1 MERFYN
7 FLIKFRW
14 VVIIVILGVTLFFG
28 YQIKNLKINPDLVT
42 YLPKSDPAVKLADYI
57 GEEFGGSFLAISA
70 IETEN
75 VFIKENIEKINELTS
90 KLKLL
95 DGVEF
100 VISLTDIIDIKKSE
114 EGIEIGK
121 LIDEYNLPAT
131 QEELKK
137 LRDYTF
143 SKKRYRGRIVSSDG
157 KSTLIIVSIS
167 KEVDRR
173 KVTKEVREIISKS
186 EVKGDVYFGGLPF
199 QLAEIGDFIIK
210 DLKLLTPLVGL
221 IIIITLYLNF
231 LTLRGVSLPLI
242 SVLISTIWTLGLM
255 SLFKVPLTVISDAIP
270 VLLLAIGSAYSIH
283 MVSKFDESIKKGL
296 NFGDAF
302 KEVSISIILAGL
314 TTVAG
319 FLSFIGGSYLT
330 AIREFGLFSSLGVII
345 SLLLSITLVPVLLSL
360 IKVKK
365 YSFTEKFKIL
375 DKLEGVSLWILKKEK
390 ITVALFLLIIIA
402 SVIGTSLIHR
412 KSNIVSY
419 FDKESHI
426 QKSEKILERKFG
438 GSIPIHILVKGDIQ
452 SPEILKKIKDMQNF
466 LNGISYVSNSHS
478 IVDYIEEMNDL
489 MGEGKRIPDT
499 KEKVQNLLFLIEGEE
514 IVEQLLNHDKT
525 EALIQATIPNL
536 DIDEMNKLIKII
548 DDYIAKMNGS
558 EINFSFTGMPLIYSH
573 LDSSLLKSQITS
585 LSIALV
591 LVFLCLVALLS
602 SASGGLIG
610 LIPIIF
616 TLFIIFGVMGFAS
629 IPLDIAT
636 VLVGSVSIGIGID
649 YSIHFLNRYRFEI
662 QKKSS
667 KIEALHSTLTTT
679 GKAITTNMITV
690 AFGFLVL
697 IFANLIPLRR
707 FGLLVAITMLSSG
720 VGALTLL
727 PAVILLTKAKIIKN
741 KNSMSGG
748 KNEAS

>member
-14 VVIIVILGVTLFFG
+14 VLLTVTFALTLFFC
-28 YQIKNLKINPDLVT
+28 YQIKNLRINPDLVT

-57 GEEFGGSFLAISA
+57 GEEFGGNFLAISA

-75 VFIKENIEKINELTS
+75 VFSKENLEKISELTN
-90 KLKLL
+90 KLKSMN
-95 DGVEF
+95 GVEF

-121 LIDEYNLPAT
+121 LIDEYNIPST
-131 QEELKK
+131 EEELKR
-137 LRDYTF
+137 LRDYTL
-143 SKKRYRGRIVSSDG
+143 SKKRYRDRIVSNDG
-157 KSTLIIVSIS
+157 KTTLIIVAIS

-173 KVTKEVREIISKS
+173 KVTKEVKEIISRS
-186 EVKGDVYFGGLPF
+186 GVKGNVYFGGLPF
-199 QLAEIGDFIIK
+199 QLVEIGDFIIK

-221 IIIITLYLNF
+221 IIVITLYLNF
-231 LTLRGVSLPLI
+231 LTLRGVLLPLI

-255 SLFKVPLTVISDAIP
+255 SIFKVPLTIISDAIP

-296 NFGDAF
+296 NFGNSF
-302 KEVSISIILAGL
+302 REVSISIILAGL
-314 TTVAG
+314 TTVVG

-330 AIREFGLFSSLGVII
+330 AIREFGLFSSLGVSI
-345 SLLLSITLVPVLLSL
+345 SLFLSITLVPVLLSL
-360 IKVKK
+360 IKVRR

-375 DKLEGVSLWILKKEK
+375 DKLEWVSFWILKKEK
-390 ITVALFLLIIIA
+390 ITIALFFVIIA
-402 SVIGTSLIHR
+402 VSVIGTSQIHR

-419 FDKESHI
+419 FDEKSHI
-426 QKSEKILERKFG
+426 QKSEKILESKFG
-438 GSIPIHILVKGDIQ
+438 GSVPIHILVKGDIQ
-452 SPEILKKIKDMQNF
+452 SPEILKKMKDMQNF
-466 LNGISYVSNSHS
+466 LDSISYVSNSHS

-489 MGEGKRIPDT
+489 MGEGKRIPD
-499 KEKVQNLLFLIEGEE
+499 KREKVQNLLFLIQGED
-514 IVEQLLNHDKT
+514 VVGQLLNHDKT

-536 DIDEMNKLIKII
+536 DVEKMNKLIEII
-548 DDYIAKMNGS
+548 DNYISKVNDS

-585 LSIALV
+585 LAIALI
-591 LVFLCLVALLS
+591 LVFLCIVSLLRS
-602 SASGGLIG
+602 INGGLIG

-616 TLFIIFGVMGFAS
+616 TLLIVFGVMGFAR

-649 YSIHFLNRYRFEI
+649 YSIHFLNRYRYEI
-662 QKKSS
+662 QKNPS
-667 KIEALHSTLTTT
+667 KISALHSTLTTT
-679 GKAITTNMITV
+679 GKAITTNIITV
-690 AFGFLVL
+690 ALGFLVL
-697 IFANLIPLRR
+697 IFSNLIPLRR

-720 VGALTLL
+720 VGALSLL
-727 PAVILLTKAKIIKN
+727 PAIILLSKAKIIKN
-741 KNSMSGG
+741 KNSMGGG
-748 KNEAS
+748 KNEVF